1 MEKVGQKWTQATA
14 SDYDALRRPTAA
26 QNDRTSITNNARHI
40 DTCQTVQ
47 EVLKSCDMYPFG
59 PLDTRDTSTRFASR
73 CSPTRPQRKSRGTLP
88 PSQPG
93 RTIEPPKRGLS
104 APRSSE
110 VVVTVPLRTFLH
122 VRKEMGGNRPRSA
135 LRGKRARYEC
145 GGNASILMGR
155 VHAGRAVGG
164 GSRGGARLQS
174 GPCGGEAPGAAA
186 RCPRS
191 RPLDADQSACGR
203 N

>member
-1 MEKVGQKWTQATA
+1 MHSTKKVGRFWTQATE

-26 QNDRTSITNNARHI
+26 QNDRTSITNDSRHI

-47 EVLKSCDMYPFG
+47 EVLKSCDMYPSG

-73 CSPTRPQRKSRGTLP
+73 CSPTRPQRTSRGTLP

-110 VVVTVPLRTFLH
+110 VVVTVPLRNRYHDPLPGH
-122 VRKEMGGNRPRSA
+122 EGAIAHGYRHRKRPNRAGRRFKRSNA
-135 LRGKRARYEC
+135 TNVNCAGSEQVLDVRAR
-145 GGNASILMGR
+145 GDVANRGR
-155 VHAGRAVGG
+155 RPA
-164 GSRGGARLQS
+164 
-174 GPCGGEAPGAAA
+174 EAYLWA
-186 RCPRS
+186 
-191 RPLDADQSACGR
+191 
-203 N
+203 

>member
-1 MEKVGQKWTQATA
+1 MGGVGRATLWVPSPSSRTLVCGRCLGVVCCLALPLVLGVPMSLHTTKKVGRFWTQATE

-26 QNDRTSITNNARHI
+26 QNDRTSITNDSRHI

-73 CSPTRPQRKSRGTLP
+73 CSPTRPQRTSRGTLP

-110 VVVTVPLRTFLH
+110 VVVTVPLRTF
-122 VRKEMGGNRPRSA
+122 
-135 LRGKRARYEC
+135 AR
-145 GGNASILMGR
+145 
-155 VHAGRAVGG
+155 
-164 GSRGGARLQS
+164 
-174 GPCGGEAPGAAA
+174 
-186 RCPRS
+186 
-191 RPLDADQSACGR
+191 
-203 N
+203 